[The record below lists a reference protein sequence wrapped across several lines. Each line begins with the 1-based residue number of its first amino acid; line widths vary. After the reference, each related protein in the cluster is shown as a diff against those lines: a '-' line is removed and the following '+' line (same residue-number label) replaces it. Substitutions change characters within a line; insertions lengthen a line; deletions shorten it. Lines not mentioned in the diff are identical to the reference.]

1 MAYTFYRNGMHED
14 HTAFELYFRKCPF
27 GGSYCIFAGLK
38 EAIHYVQSF
47 KFTKEEVEY
56 LKRYFVIT
64 NLAQS
69 FLPMPT
75 RSSLIIY

>member
-1 MAYTFYRNGMHED
+1 
-14 HTAFELYFRKCPF
+14 
-27 GGSYCIFAGLK
+27 
-38 EAIHYVQSF
+38 
-47 KFTKEEVEY
+47 VEY

-75 RSSLIIY
+75 RSSLIIYWPSIARKLPSEHSKKVAFASQMNLS